1 MGSDDFRPHKQL
13 FPRPWASS
21 SRALPTRVRG
31 RKLVLSSQGGFLR
44 EKAGFKRAA
53 LPRANGCCRRAV
65 SFCSLARAKGTG
77 PGRPGE
83 GLEPKRRGPS
93 NGC

>member
-1 MGSDDFRPHKQL
+1 MGSEAFRPHKQL

-21 SRALPTRVRG
+21 SWALPTSVRG

-53 LPRANGCCRRAV
+53 LPRANGHCRRAV
-65 SFCSLARAKGTG
+65 GFCSLARAEGAA
-77 PGRPGE
+77 PGRPGA
-83 GLEPKRRGPS
+83 GLEPKRRGAS
-93 NGC
+93 NRC